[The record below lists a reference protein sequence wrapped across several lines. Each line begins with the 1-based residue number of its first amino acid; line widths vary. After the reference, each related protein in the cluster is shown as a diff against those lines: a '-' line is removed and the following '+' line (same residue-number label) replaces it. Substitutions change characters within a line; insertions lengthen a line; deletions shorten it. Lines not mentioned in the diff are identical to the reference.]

1 MGQVGFLVPLR
12 EFLPAEAPQRAY
24 LSALDQLPWQTR
36 VTTTATGL
44 LVERSENESGYFHI
58 LWNTATRGRL
68 VLITGTIVER
78 EQPYNLP
85 VELARGVICRL
96 RNQVGG
102 WEAAGLTP
110 PATVVAQLQQAMQ
123 RFVTAATSQDRP
135 ADAAAHAQQ
144 AIEAALV
151 GSDLL
156 VDAFAQ
162 QAIRVRK
169 GQALKLAILLGGSL
183 GHVLPDKTMTEP
195 FLAAFNA
202 AVVPCTW
209 TQIEPQAGRRHW
221 ELIDGQ
227 LAWCTSHEL
236 RVVGGPLLDLERAAL
251 PDWLYLWEGDFK
263 NILTV
268 VTEQVRAVTTR
279 CKGRVH
285 LWNCAA
291 RVNTAEA
298 LSLSEEE
305 VLRLTVRAVETVRN
319 VDPRTPVMVTF
330 DQPWGDYLGQIE
342 RDLPPLHFADA
353 LVRSELGLAGI
364 GLELNLG
371 VSAQATLP
379 RDGME
384 LSRQID
390 RWSALGLPL
399 VILLTIPSD
408 GDGFNPPGQLAW
420 LQSYLQLFSAKSAVH
435 GILWNQLRDATAPQ
449 PNSRGL
455 LNSLG
460 QPKPVLTALAEFRR
474 LQGV

>member
-12 EFLPAEAPQRAY
+12 EFLPAEAPQRAF

-36 VTTTATGL
+36 VTTTAAGL
-44 LVERSENESGYFHI
+44 IVERSETESGYFHI
-58 LWNTATRGRL
+58 LWKTAARGQL
-68 VLITGTIVER
+68 VLITGTVFER
-78 EQPYNLP
+78 KEPYNLP

-102 WEAAGLTP
+102 WEAAGLSP
-110 PATVVAQLQQAMQ
+110 PATVVAQLELAM
-123 RFVTAATSQDRP
+123 RHFVTAATSQDRP
-135 ADAAAHAQQ
+135 QVAAAKAQD

-151 GSDLL
+151 GGDLL
-156 VDAFAQ
+156 VDSFAQ
-162 QAIRVRK
+162 QAIRARK

-183 GHVLPDKTMTEP
+183 GHGVPDKTIAEP
-195 FLAAFNA
+195 FLAAFNS

-209 TQIEPQAGRRHW
+209 TRIEPQAGRRQW
-221 ELIDGQ
+221 ESIDGQ
-227 LAWCTSHEL
+227 VAWCAAHEL
-236 RVVGGPLLDLERAAL
+236 RVVGGPLLDLDRTAL
-251 PDWLYLWEGDFK
+251 PDWLCLWEGDFK
-263 NILTV
+263 NILSV
-268 VTEQVRAVTTR
+268 VIDQIRAVATR
-279 CKGRVH
+279 YKGRIH

-305 VLRLTVRAVETVRN
+305 VLRLTVRAVETVRT
-319 VDPRTPVMVTF
+319 VDARTPVIVTF

-353 LVRSELGLAGI
+353 LVRSDLGLAGL

-371 VSAQATLP
+371 ITAQATLP
-379 RDGME
+379 RDAME

-390 RWSALGLPL
+390 RWAALGLPL

-408 GDGFNPPGQLAW
+408 GEGFTPPGQLAW
-420 LQSYLQLFSAKSAVH
+420 LRSYLQLLSAKSAVH
-435 GILWNQLRDATAPQ
+435 GIIWNQLLDETLPQ

-460 QPKPVLTALAEFRR
+460 QPKPALATLEEFRR
-474 LQGV
+474 MQGI